1 MRELA
6 AAGYGPEA
14 YLRIITGQIDR
25 IGWAV
30 QGVPGDEQWPSW
42 AYSIG
47 LWHTFRVPELALFG
61 LSLPN
66 MAAIINALGRRIAD
80 GGTIAADDRIEGVCP
95 CTFAIRPVHDSWR
108 ATSLFAVSDS
118 IYGYLR
124 PTYQQI
130 IWPDRRGGLPWEP
143 GFEAGSRASSHCC
156 GCPVT
161 TTRRAPGPGSTTLPS
176 DPCRVRRIT
185 SSRC

>member
-1 MRELA
+1 MSEARSSVRAVDVPEIQCECRMRELQ

-14 YLRIITGQIDR
+14 YLRIITGQIGR

-61 LSLPN
+61 VSLPN

-80 GGTIAADDRIEGVCP
+80 GGTIAADDRIDGVCP
-95 CTFAIRPVHDSWR
+95 LHVRDPPRPRQLAGNQPVRRVRHH
-108 ATSLFAVSDS
+108 
-118 IYGYLR
+118 LR
-124 PTYQQI
+124 LPQA
-130 IWPDRRGGLPWEP
+130 GLPADHLAGP
-143 GFEAGSRASSHCC
+143 AGRPPVGTEARG
-156 GCPVT
+156 PVRWPPPAT
-161 TTRRAPGPGSTTLPS
+161 
-176 DPCRVRRIT
+176 
-185 SSRC
+185 

>member
-1 MRELA
+1 MDVPEIQCECQMRELE
-6 AAGYGPEA
+6 AAGYGPDA
-14 YLRIITGQIDR
+14 YLRIITSHIDR

-80 GGTIAADDRIEGVCP
+80 GGTIAAGDRIEGVCP

-108 ATSLFAVSDS
+108 ATSLFAVSDT

-130 IWPDRRGGLPWEP
+130 IWPDRQGGLPWEP
-143 GFEAGSRASSHCC
+143 GFEARFEGLQPLLWLPRDDHPPGAWTRIDVP
-156 GCPVT
+156 PV
-161 TTRRAPGPGSTTLPS
+161 
-176 DPCRVRRIT
+176 
-185 SSRC
+185 

>member
-14 YLRIITGQIDR
+14 YLRIITGQIGR

-66 MAAIINALGRRIAD
+66 MAAGHQLA
-80 GGTIAADDRIEGVCP
+80 
-95 CTFAIRPVHDSWR
+95 R
-108 ATSLFAVSDS
+108 A
-118 IYGYLR
+118 
-124 PTYQQI
+124 
-130 IWPDRRGGLPWEP
+130 PDRRQRHDRG
-143 GFEAGSRASSHCC
+143 R
-156 GCPVT
+156 
-161 TTRRAPGPGSTTLPS
+161 
-176 DPCRVRRIT
+176 
-185 SSRC
+185 

>member
-1 MRELA
+1 MSEAHSSVRAVDVPEIQCECRMRELE

-14 YLRIITGQIDR
+14 YLRIIAGQIGR

-66 MAAIINALGRRIAD
+66 MAAIIHALGRRIAD
-80 GGTIAADDRIEGVCP
+80 GGTIAAGDRIEGVCR

-108 ATSLFAVSDS
+108 TTSL
-118 IYGYLR
+118 R
-124 PTYQQI
+124 
-130 IWPDRRGGLPWEP
+130 
-143 GFEAGSRASSHCC
+143 
-156 GCPVT
+156 
-161 TTRRAPGPGSTTLPS
+161 
-176 DPCRVRRIT
+176 
-185 SSRC
+185 

>member
-1 MRELA
+1 MRELE

-14 YLRIITGQIDR
+14 YLRIITGHIGR

-66 MAAIINALGRRIAD
+66 MAAIINALGCRVAD

-108 ATSLFAVSDS
+108 TTSLFAVSDT

-124 PTYQQI
+124 SAYQQV
-130 IWPDRRGGLPWEP
+130 IWPDRHGSLPWEP
-143 GFEAGSRASSHCC
+143 GFEARFEGLQPLLWLPRDDH
-156 GCPVT
+156 
-161 TTRRAPGPGSTTLPS
+161 LPS
-176 DPCRVRRIT
+176 AWTRIDYPPV
-185 SSRC
+185 